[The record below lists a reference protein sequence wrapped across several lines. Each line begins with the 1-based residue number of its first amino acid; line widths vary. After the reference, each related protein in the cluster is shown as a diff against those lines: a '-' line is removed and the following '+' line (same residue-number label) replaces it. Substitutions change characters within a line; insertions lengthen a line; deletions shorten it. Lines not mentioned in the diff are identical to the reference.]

1 VTTIDPRISPPLIR
15 RIYKANLVAQAA
27 IVVTGAVVR
36 ITGSGLGCPTWP
48 QCVEGSYV
56 PTSRQVESELHKYI
70 EFGNRLLTFVLAAL
84 AIAAVV
90 AAIIDARRRSRN
102 GLPRRRSLT
111 VLATIPLI
119 GTIIQAVLGGITVLT
134 QLNPVT
140 VSAHFLV
147 SMVLIAACVLLVARS
162 GDPVDSPTTWLV
174 PPPVRLLGWLV
185 IAVTSVVVV
194 LGVIVTG
201 SGPHSG
207 DAEVEARFS
216 FDPRTVAWLHAD
228 SVLLMLGLL
237 IGFAIA
243 VRVTTSP
250 KKLNRRINI
259 LLVVVLIQ
267 GFVGYLQYFTGLPE
281 LLVSIHVL
289 GAVLVWTAA
298 LFVLPA
304 MGIKGGE
311 LDQERVNSH
320 EQEDH
325 GQVGN

>member
-1 VTTIDPRISPPLIR
+1 MTSIDPRISPPLIR

-27 IVVTGAVVR
+27 IVVTGAIVR

-48 QCVEGSYV
+48 QCVEGSYT
-56 PTSRQVESELHKYI
+56 PTSRQVESEWHKYI
-70 EFGNRLLTFVLAAL
+70 EFGNRLLTFALAAL

-90 AAIIDARRRSRN
+90 AAIVDARRRSRN

-111 VLATIPLI
+111 VLAMIPLA
-119 GTIIQAVLGGITVLT
+119 GTVIQAVLGGITVLT
-134 QLNPVT
+134 QLNPIT

-147 SMVLIAACVLLVARS
+147 SMALIAACVFLVARS
-162 GDPVDSPTTWLV
+162 GEPVDSPTIWLV
-174 PPPVRLLGWLV
+174 PSPVRLLGWLL
-185 IAVTSVVVV
+185 IAVTSLVVL

-207 DAEVEARFS
+207 DADVEARFS

-228 SVLLMLGLL
+228 TVLLMLGLL

-250 KKLNRRINI
+250 KTLNRRVVV
-259 LLVVVLIQ
+259 LLIIVLIQ
-267 GFVGYLQYFTGLPE
+267 GSVGYLQYFTGLPE
-281 LLVSIHVL
+281 VLVSIHVL

-304 MGIKGGE
+304 MREK
-311 LDQERVNSH
+311 
-320 EQEDH
+320 
-325 GQVGN
+325 VGN

>member
-1 VTTIDPRISPPLIR
+1 MTSIDPRISPPLIR
-15 RIYKANLVAQAA
+15 RIFKANLVAQAA
-27 IVVTGAVVR
+27 IVVTGAIVR

-48 QCVEGSYV
+48 QCVEGSYT
-56 PTSRQVESELHKYI
+56 PTSRQVESEWHKYI
-70 EFGNRLLTFVLAAL
+70 EFGNRLLTFALAAL

-90 AAIIDARRRSRN
+90 AAIVDARRRSRN

-111 VLATIPLI
+111 VLAMIPLA
-119 GTIIQAVLGGITVLT
+119 GTVIQAVLGGITVLT
-134 QLNPVT
+134 QLNPIT

-147 SMVLIAACVLLVARS
+147 SMALIAACVFLVARS
-162 GDPVDSPTTWLV
+162 GEPVDSPTIWLV
-174 PPPVRLLGWLV
+174 PSPVRLLGWLL
-185 IAVTSVVVV
+185 IAVTSLVVL

-207 DAEVEARFS
+207 DADVEARFS

-228 SVLLMLGLL
+228 TVLLMLGLL

-250 KKLNRRINI
+250 KTLNRRVVV
-259 LLVVVLIQ
+259 LLIIVLIQ
-267 GFVGYLQYFTGLPE
+267 GSVGYLQYFTGLPE
-281 LLVSIHVL
+281 VLVSIHVL

-304 MGIKGGE
+304 MREK
-311 LDQERVNSH
+311 
-320 EQEDH
+320 
-325 GQVGN
+325 VGN

>member
-1 VTTIDPRISPPLIR
+1 MTSIDPRISPPLIR

-27 IVVTGAVVR
+27 IVVTGAIVR

-48 QCVEGSYV
+48 QCVEGSYT
-56 PTSRQVESELHKYI
+56 PTSRQVEGDWHKYI

-90 AAIIDARRRSRN
+90 AAIVDARRRSRD

-111 VLATIPLI
+111 VLAMIPLA
-119 GTIIQAVLGGITVLT
+119 GTVIQAVLGGITVLT
-134 QLNPVT
+134 QLNPIT

-147 SMVLIAACVLLVARS
+147 SMALIAACVFLVARS
-162 GDPVDSPTTWLV
+162 GEPVDSPTIWLV
-174 PPPVRLLGWLV
+174 PSPVRLLGWLLV
-185 IAVTSVVVV
+185 AVTSLVVL

-207 DAEVEARFS
+207 DADVEARFS

-228 SVLLMLGLL
+228 TVLLMLGLL

-250 KKLNRRINI
+250 KTLNRRVVV
-259 LLVVVLIQ
+259 LLIIVLIQ

-281 LLVSIHVL
+281 VLVSIHVL

-304 MGIKGGE
+304 MREK
-311 LDQERVNSH
+311 
-320 EQEDH
+320 
-325 GQVGN
+325 VGN

>member
-1 VTTIDPRISPPLIR
+1 MTSIDPRISPPLIR

-27 IVVTGAVVR
+27 IVVTGAIVR

-48 QCVEGSYV
+48 QCVEGSYT
-56 PTSRQVESELHKYI
+56 PTSRHVEGEWHKYI
-70 EFGNRLLTFVLAAL
+70 EFGNRLLTFALAAL

-90 AAIIDARRRSRN
+90 AAIVDARRRSRD

-111 VLATIPLI
+111 VLAMIPLA
-119 GTIIQAVLGGITVLT
+119 GTVIQAVLGGITVLT
-134 QLNPVT
+134 QLNPIT

-147 SMVLIAACVLLVARS
+147 SMALIAACVFLVARS
-162 GDPVDSPTTWLV
+162 GEPVDSPTIWLV
-174 PPPVRLLGWLV
+174 PSPVRLLGWLL
-185 IAVTSVVVV
+185 IAVTSLVVL

-207 DAEVEARFS
+207 DADVEARFS

-228 SVLLMLGLL
+228 TVLLMLGLL

-250 KKLNRRINI
+250 KTLNRRVTV
-259 LLVVVLIQ
+259 LLIIVLMQ

-281 LLVSIHVL
+281 VLVSIHVL

-304 MGIKGGE
+304 MREK
-311 LDQERVNSH
+311 
-320 EQEDH
+320 
-325 GQVGN
+325 VGN

>member
-1 VTTIDPRISPPLIR
+1 MTSIDPRISPPLIR

-27 IVVTGAVVR
+27 IVVTGAIVR

-48 QCVEGSYV
+48 QCVEGSYT
-56 PTSRQVESELHKYI
+56 PTSRQVEGEWHKYI
-70 EFGNRLLTFVLAAL
+70 EFGNRLLTFALAAL

-90 AAIIDARRRSRN
+90 AAIVDARRRSRD

-111 VLATIPLI
+111 VLAMIPLA
-119 GTIIQAVLGGITVLT
+119 GTVIQAVLGGITVLT
-134 QLNPVT
+134 QLNPIT

-147 SMVLIAACVLLVARS
+147 SMALIAACVFLVARS
-162 GDPVDSPTTWLV
+162 GEPVDSPTIWLV
-174 PPPVRLLGWLV
+174 PSPVRLLGWLL
-185 IAVTSVVVV
+185 IAVTSLVVL

-207 DAEVEARFS
+207 DADVEARFS

-228 SVLLMLGLL
+228 TVLLMLGLL

-250 KKLNRRINI
+250 KTLNRRVTV
-259 LLVVVLIQ
+259 LLIIVLMQ

-281 LLVSIHVL
+281 VLVSIHVL

-304 MGIKGGE
+304 MREK
-311 LDQERVNSH
+311 
-320 EQEDH
+320 
-325 GQVGN
+325 VGN

>member
-1 VTTIDPRISPPLIR
+1 
-15 RIYKANLVAQAA
+15 
-27 IVVTGAVVR
+27 
-36 ITGSGLGCPTWP
+36 
-48 QCVEGSYV
+48 VEGSYT
-56 PTSRQVESELHKYI
+56 PTSRQVEGEWHKYI
-70 EFGNRLLTFVLAAL
+70 EFGNRLLTFALAAL

-90 AAIIDARRRSRN
+90 AAIVDARRRSRD

-111 VLATIPLI
+111 VLAMIPLA
-119 GTIIQAVLGGITVLT
+119 GTVIQAVLGGITVLT
-134 QLNPVT
+134 QLNPIT

-147 SMVLIAACVLLVARS
+147 SMALIAACVFLVARS
-162 GDPVDSPTTWLV
+162 GEPVDSPTIWLV
-174 PPPVRLLGWLV
+174 PSPVRLLGWLL
-185 IAVTSVVVV
+185 IAVTSLVVL

-207 DAEVEARFS
+207 DADVEARFS

-228 SVLLMLGLL
+228 TVLLMLGLL

-250 KKLNRRINI
+250 KTLNRRVTV
-259 LLVVVLIQ
+259 LLIIVLMQ

-281 LLVSIHVL
+281 VLVSIHVL

-304 MGIKGGE
+304 MREK
-311 LDQERVNSH
+311 
-320 EQEDH
+320 
-325 GQVGN
+325 VGN

>member
-1 VTTIDPRISPPLIR
+1 MTSIDPRISPPLIR

-27 IVVTGAVVR
+27 IVVTGAIVR

-48 QCVEGSYV
+48 QCVEGSYT
-56 PTSRQVESELHKYI
+56 PTSRQVESEWHKYI
-70 EFGNRLLTFVLAAL
+70 EFGNRLLTFALAAL

-90 AAIIDARRRSRN
+90 AAIVDARRRSRN

-111 VLATIPLI
+111 VLAMIPLA
-119 GTIIQAVLGGITVLT
+119 GTVIQAVLGGITVLT
-134 QLNPVT
+134 QLNPIT

-147 SMVLIAACVLLVARS
+147 SMALIAACVFLVARS
-162 GDPVDSPTTWLV
+162 GEPVDSPTIWLV
-174 PPPVRLLGWLV
+174 PSPVRLLGWLL
-185 IAVTSVVVV
+185 IAVTSLVVL

-207 DAEVEARFS
+207 DADVEARFS

-228 SVLLMLGLL
+228 TVLLMLGLL

-250 KKLNRRINI
+250 KTLNRRVTV
-259 LLVVVLIQ
+259 LLIIVLMQ
-267 GFVGYLQYFTGLPE
+267 GFVGYLQYFNGLPE
-281 LLVSIHVL
+281 VLVSIHVL

-304 MGIKGGE
+304 MREK
-311 LDQERVNSH
+311 
-320 EQEDH
+320 
-325 GQVGN
+325 VGN

>member
-1 VTTIDPRISPPLIR
+1 MTSIDPRISPPLIR

-27 IVVTGAVVR
+27 IVVTGAIVR

-48 QCVEGSYV
+48 QCVEGSYT
-56 PTSRQVESELHKYI
+56 PTSRQVEGEWHKYI
-70 EFGNRLLTFVLAAL
+70 EFGNRLLTFALAAL

-90 AAIIDARRRSRN
+90 AAIVDARRRSRN

-111 VLATIPLI
+111 VLAMIPLA
-119 GTIIQAVLGGITVLT
+119 GTVIQAVLGGITVLT
-134 QLNPVT
+134 QLNPIT

-147 SMVLIAACVLLVARS
+147 SMALIAACVFLVARS
-162 GDPVDSPTTWLV
+162 GEPVDSPTIWLV
-174 PPPVRLLGWLV
+174 PSPVRLLGWLL
-185 IAVTSVVVV
+185 IAVTSLVVL

-207 DAEVEARFS
+207 DADVEARFS

-228 SVLLMLGLL
+228 TVLLMLGLL

-250 KKLNRRINI
+250 KTLNRRVVV
-259 LLVVVLIQ
+259 LLIIVLIQ
-267 GFVGYLQYFTGLPE
+267 GSVGYLQYFTGLPE
-281 LLVSIHVL
+281 VLVSIHVL

-304 MGIKGGE
+304 MREK
-311 LDQERVNSH
+311 
-320 EQEDH
+320 
-325 GQVGN
+325 VGN

>member
-1 VTTIDPRISPPLIR
+1 MTSIDPRISPPLIR

-27 IVVTGAVVR
+27 IVVTGAIVR

-48 QCVEGSYV
+48 QCVEGSYT
-56 PTSRQVESELHKYI
+56 PTSRQVEGEWHKYI
-70 EFGNRLLTFVLAAL
+70 EFGNRLLTFALAAL

-90 AAIIDARRRSRN
+90 AAIVDARRRSRD

-111 VLATIPLI
+111 VLAVIPLA
-119 GTIIQAVLGGITVLT
+119 GTVIQAVLGGITVLT
-134 QLNPVT
+134 QLNPIT

-147 SMVLIAACVLLVARS
+147 SMALIAACVFLVARS
-162 GDPVDSPTTWLV
+162 GEPVDSPTIWLV
-174 PPPVRLLGWLV
+174 PSPVRLLGWLL
-185 IAVTSVVVV
+185 IAVTSLVVL

-207 DAEVEARFS
+207 DADVEARFS

-228 SVLLMLGLL
+228 TVLLMLGLL

-250 KKLNRRINI
+250 KTLNRRVTV
-259 LLVVVLIQ
+259 LLIIVLMQ

-281 LLVSIHVL
+281 VLVSIHVL

-304 MGIKGGE
+304 MREK
-311 LDQERVNSH
+311 
-320 EQEDH
+320 
-325 GQVGN
+325 VGN